1 MKWVVV
7 CIGVLFAFVA
17 GFAVGWRLHRPEVV
31 HVETI
36 ATASAPTA
44 STPTIAASAS
54 ATMEIAPSA
63 SPLASAP
70 PADTTPFAWPTKSAP
85 PKDVVALDATH
96 YLVDDG
102 FVEDFLAHQ
111 ETLMRTARVV
121 PEVEDGGVVGI
132 RLFGVRTGTPL
143 TKLGIENGDRL
154 ETINGYALSKP
165 EQALEAYTKMR
176 HARQATLAIV
186 RRGTPMTLYYRITHR

>member
-1 MKWVVV
+1 
-7 CIGVLFAFVA
+7 
-17 GFAVGWRLHRPEVV
+17 
-31 HVETI
+31 
-36 ATASAPTA
+36 
-44 STPTIAASAS
+44 
-54 ATMEIAPSA
+54 
-63 SPLASAP
+63 
-70 PADTTPFAWPTKSAP
+70 
-85 PKDVVALDATH
+85 
-96 YLVDDG
+96 
-102 FVEDFLAHQ
+102 
-111 ETLMRTARVV
+111 MRTARVV